1 MLEEYKMRVLIV
13 DDEIKICQLINHL
26 VDWNA
31 MGMEVVDIVNDG
43 KAAYESICKN
53 RPDIVITDIRIPN
66 YDGLELIELCKE
78 KFPSVFFII
87 ISGYSEFDFAKRA
100 IKFGV
105 EDYLLKP
112 IKKKEL
118 ENALKKVKEKH
129 ESSLHNEQEKN
140 QLRFLADTAKDKI
153 KQNFLNRIISY
164 SKEKDSEADFQL
176 ELDEIN
182 RLYQCHF
189 RPGLFTVVCFQLF
202 VKKEADIKE
211 SIEFL
216 SSKMQ
221 KMIQDTLSGACHE
234 LIAAFYGSSVI
245 CLLNC
250 DDEQLIYVKK
260 QFGKIK
266 LNILSELFSNTVLIT
281 GIGKTYGDINGIV
294 SSYKEAEQALLHRFS
309 DAKQSVFEYAE
320 IQISGKKVSDFIDM
334 KTRNDLI
341 AAQERMD
348 VNTILSY
355 VHSLKEQLADYQ
367 SDSKLIYDCC
377 LELIETFQYGSKN
390 YDVYFQKFDLD
401 ESKRKIG
408 SLLTYDELFKYLES
422 DIISKY
428 QNFANQK
435 KVAEKKPIRI
445 AKQYINDNYNQN
457 LTLENVSDH
466 IGFNPTYFSVF
477 FKKETGKNFLEYL
490 TELRI
495 KNAKLYLIS
504 TDMDIADIAEEV
516 GYNDLK
522 YFSKLFKKLTGINP
536 SEYRKLYG

>member
-1 MLEEYKMRVLIV
+1 MRVLIV

-66 YDGLELIELCKE
+66 YDGLELIELCKAQ
-78 KFPSVFFII
+78 FPSVYFII

-118 ENALKKVKEKH
+118 ENALRKIKEKY
-129 ESSLHNEQEKN
+129 ESSRDDEQEKD
-140 QLRFLADTAKDKI
+140 QLRSLANTAKDKI

-164 SKEKDSEADFQL
+164 SKEKESVTDISLDM
-176 ELDEIN
+176 DEIN
-182 RLYQCHF
+182 RLYHCHF
-189 RPGLFTVVCFQLF
+189 EKGLFTVAHFQLF

-211 SIEFL
+211 SMEFL
-216 SSKMQ
+216 SSKLQEMVQ
-221 KMIQDTLSGACHE
+221 EALEGTCHE
-234 LIAAFYGSSVI
+234 FIMAFFGSSVI

-250 DDEQLIYVKK
+250 DSEQLIQVKK
-260 QFGKIK
+260 QFNKIK
-266 LNILSELFSNTVLIT
+266 PSQLSELFSNLVLIT
-281 GIGKTYGDINGIV
+281 GIGRTYEDLNQIV
-294 SSYKEAEQALLHRFS
+294 LSYKEAERALLNRFA
-309 DAKQSVFEYAE
+309 DAKQHVFEYGALPE
-320 IQISGKKVSDFIDM
+320 SGKHASDFIDM

-341 AAQERMD
+341 SAQERMD
-348 VNTILSY
+348 VNAILSY
-355 VHSLKEQLADYQ
+355 INSLKEQLIEYQ
-367 SDSKLIYDCC
+367 SDSQLIYDCC

-401 ESKRKIG
+401 ETKRKI
-408 SLLTYDELFKYLES
+408 SSILTYDELFEYLKN

-428 QNFANQK
+428 QDFANQK
-435 KVAEKKPIRI
+435 KVAEKKPIRV
-445 AKQYINDNYNQN
+445 AKQFINDNYNQN

-477 FKKETGKNFLEYL
+477 FKKETGKNFSEYL

-495 KNAKLYLIS
+495 KSAKLYLIS

-536 SEYRKLYG
+536 SEYRRLYG

>member
-1 MLEEYKMRVLIV
+1 MRVLIV

-26 VDWNA
+26 VDWNS

-78 KFPSVFFII
+78 KFPSVYFII
-87 ISGYSEFDFAKRA
+87 ISGYSEFDFAKKA

-118 ENALKKVKEKH
+118 ENALKRIKEKY
-129 ESSLHNEQEKN
+129 ESSRDDEQEKD
-140 QLRFLADTAKDKI
+140 QLRTFANTAKDKI

-164 SKEKDSEADFQL
+164 SKEKESGADFQL
-176 ELDEIN
+176 DIDEIN
-182 RLYQCHF
+182 QLYQCHF
-189 RPGLFTVVCFQLF
+189 QKGLFTVLHFQLF
-202 VKKEADIKE
+202 VKKETDMKE

-216 SSKMQ
+216 SSKLQ
-221 KMIQDTLSGACHE
+221 EMIQEALNGACHE
-234 LIAAFYGSSVI
+234 FIVAFYASSVI

-250 DDEQLIYVKK
+250 DSGQLIQIKK
-260 QFGKIK
+260 QFSKIK
-266 LNILSELFSNTVLIT
+266 LNLLSELFSNIALIA
-281 GIGKTYGDINGIV
+281 GVGRTYGDLNQV
-294 SSYKEAEQALLHRFS
+294 VLSYKEAERALLNRFA
-309 DAKQSVFEYAE
+309 DAKQYVFEYDTL
-320 IQISGKKVSDFIDM
+320 QTSGKNVSDFIDM

-348 VNTILSY
+348 VNPILSY
-355 VHSLKEQLADYQ
+355 INSLKEQLAKYQ
-367 SDSKLIYDCC
+367 FDSKLIYDCC
-377 LELIETFQYGSKN
+377 LELVETFQYGSKN

-401 ESKRKIG
+401 ECRRKIN
-408 SLLTYDELFKYLES
+408 SILTYDELFEYLKN

-428 QNFANQK
+428 QNFANEK

-445 AKQYINDNYNQN
+445 AKQYINDHYNQN

-477 FKKETGKNFLEYL
+477 FKKETGKNFSEYL

-522 YFSKLFKKLTGINP
+522 YFSKLFKRLTGINP

>member
-1 MLEEYKMRVLIV
+1 MRVLIV

-78 KFPSVFFII
+78 KFPSVYFII

-118 ENALKKVKEKH
+118 ENALKKIKEKY
-129 ESSLHNEQEKN
+129 ESSLDNEQEKN

-164 SKEKDSEADFQL
+164 SKEKEPDADVQL
-176 ELDEIN
+176 DLDEIN

-189 RPGLFTVVCFQLF
+189 QPGLFTVVCFQLF

-216 SSKMQ
+216 SSKLQ
-221 KMIQDTLSGACHE
+221 EMIQEMLSGACYE
-234 LIAAFYGSSVI
+234 LIVAFFGSSVI

-250 DDEQLIYVKK
+250 DEEQLVSIKK
-260 QFGKIK
+260 QFSKIK
-266 LNILSELFSNTVLIT
+266 LNILSELFSNTVLIS
-281 GIGKTYGDINGIV
+281 GIGKTYGDLNQTV
-294 SSYKEAEQALLHRFS
+294 ASYKEADQALLGRFS
-309 DAKQSVFEYAE
+309 DAKQSVFEYTA
-320 IQISGKKVSDFIDM
+320 IQPSGKKVSDFIDI

-348 VNTILSY
+348 VNAILSY
-355 VHSLKEQLADYQ
+355 IHSLKEQLASVQ

-408 SLLTYDELFKYLES
+408 SILTYDELFHYLEN

-435 KVAEKKPIRI
+435 KVAEKKPIRL

-477 FKKETGKNFLEYL
+477 FKKETGKNFSEYL

-504 TDMDIADIAEEV
+504 TDMDVADVAEEV